1 MNETEKKK
9 IFLMRV
15 IIGSVVFVIA
25 ILWAFNLKNVWR
37 DSQSEN
43 AASGN
48 NEWTNLKS
56 DLEKTLADAQ
66 DKLDKIKEEERAAD
80 KEAGDKFLSG
90 LLEETAR
97 TASSS
102 ATSTSEIQAK
112 PDKEASSTPKS
123 GSSCPEYINCMPSI
137 GETRS
142 CTIPLGCEGITQIA
156 Y

>member
-1 MNETEKKK
+1 MNEAEKKK

-37 DSQSEN
+37 DSRSEN
-43 AASGN
+43 AASDNG
-48 NEWTNLKS
+48 EWTALKS

-66 DKLDKIKEEERAAD
+66 GKLDKIKEEERSAD
-80 KEAGDKFLSG
+80 KETGDKFLSG
-90 LLEETAR
+90 LLEEAAK

-102 ATSTSEIQAK
+102 ATSTDMMPVM
-112 PDKEASSTPKS
+112 PDNGASSTPKS

-137 GETRS
+137 GEARS